1 MAAAATETPFHVLAV
16 DDSPP
21 DRKLIERLLKTSSF
35 HVTAVESGSKA
46 LQFLG
51 LLRDNE
57 DSAVS
62 SLPAEHLVRS
72 INDLSRLV
80 RVIIIISEERSV
92 VT

>member
-1 MAAAATETPFHVLAV
+1 MAAAATPFHVLAV

-51 LLRDNE
+51 LLRDND

-62 SLPAEHLVRS
+62 SLRAEHLVKTKHGS
-72 INDLSRLV
+72 PLL
-80 RVIIIISEERSV
+80 
-92 VT
+92 